1 MESSAP
7 PPSPRPDVL
16 TAAWRKPAQPGRTS
30 ARRAGWLART
40 YGVPALLFAVFVVEV
55 GVPLVMAVLW
65 SLVDPEHPWSYPDPF
80 PRFLSLYQWQYV
92 FKYTGVVQAIIT
104 SFSLASVATVLAFG
118 LALPTAYALGRYE
131 FVGKE
136 LLRVLILLPIVLPG
150 MIVAL
155 FLSRVFGQLGL
166 SQTFLGL
173 VLGHTLMGLPFML
186 RLLSTSFQ
194 AIPQEIADAAANLGA
209 SELVRFREIYIPMIL
224 PGIFAGAI
232 FTFITS
238 MEEFALT
245 FVIGTPTFQTI
256 PTILFS
262 FLGYN
267 FVRTHAAVVALLLMV
282 PNITLLFLADRLLK
296 VDFLSA
302 AYSKL

>member
-1 MESSAP
+1 MTTADSQALAHGAAPPSTQASAP
-7 PPSPRPDVL
+7 R
-16 TAAWRKPAQPGRTS
+16 AARLRQRLW
-30 ARRAGWLART
+30 T
-40 YGVPALLFAVFVVEV
+40 YGMPLLLFGVFVLEV
-55 GVPLVMAVLW
+55 GIPVVMAVLW
-65 SLVDPEHPWSYPDPF
+65 SLVDPENPWSYPDPF
-80 PRFLSLYQWQYV
+80 PRHLSWYQWQYV
-92 FKYTGVVQAIIT
+92 FKYTGVVPAIGT
-104 SFSLASVATVLAFG
+104 SLTLAMASTVTAFV
-118 LALPTAYALGRYE
+118 LALPTAYVLGRYE
-131 FVGKE
+131 FRGREAVR
-136 LLRVLILLPIVLPG
+136 LIILLPIVLPG

-155 FLSRVFGQLGL
+155 FLSRVFGYLGL
-166 SQTFLGL
+166 SQTLVGL
-173 VLGHTLMGLPFML
+173 VLGHTLMGLPYML

-194 AIPQEIADAAANLGA
+194 AIPQEVADAAANLGA
-209 SELVRFREIYIPMIL
+209 SELVRFRRIYLPMIL

-245 FVIGTPTFQTI
+245 FVIGTPTYQTI

-282 PNITLLFLADRLLK
+282 PNITLLFIADRLLK

-302 AYSKL
+302 AYGKR

>member
-1 MESSAP
+1 MENSAP
-7 PPSPRPDVL
+7 PLSPL
-16 TAAWRKPAQPGRTS
+16 TDIPAAGRRSQPGPDTGKRL
-30 ARRAGWLART
+30 ARRARA
-40 YGVPALLFAVFVVEV
+40 YGVPALLFGLFIVEV

-65 SLVDPEHPWSYPDPF
+65 SLVDPEHPWSFPDAF
-80 PRFLSLYQWQYV
+80 PRYLSLYQWQYV
-92 FKYTGVVQAIIT
+92 FKYTGVVPAIIT
-104 SFSLASVATVLAFG
+104 SFSLASVSTLLAFG
-118 LALPTAYALGRYE
+118 LAMPTAYAIGRYD
-131 FVGKE
+131 FLGKE
-136 LLRVLILLPIVLPG
+136 LIRILILLPIVLPG

-155 FLSRVFGQLGL
+155 FLSRVFGFFGL
-166 SQTFLGL
+166 SQTFSGL
-173 VLGHTLMGLPFML
+173 ALGHTLLGLPFML

-209 SELVRFREIYIPMIL
+209 SELVRFREIYIPMVL

-232 FTFITS
+232 FTFIAS

-267 FVRTHAAVVALLLMV
+267 FVRTHAAVVALVLMV
-282 PNITLLFLADRLLK
+282 PNITLLFLADRMLK

-302 AYSKL
+302 AYGKL

>member
-1 MESSAP
+1 MSTADPAALAQQAAP
-7 PPSPRPDVL
+7 P
-16 TAAWRKPAQPGRTS
+16 S
-30 ARRAGWLART
+30 ARPGGGARATRLRQRLWT
-40 YGVPALLFAVFVVEV
+40 YGMPLLLFAVFVLEV
-55 GVPLVMAVLW
+55 GIPVVMAVLW
-65 SLVDPEHPWSYPDPF
+65 SLVDPENPWSYPDPF
-80 PRFLSLYQWQYV
+80 PRHLSWHQWQYV
-92 FKYTGVVQAIIT
+92 FKYTGVVPAIST
-104 SFSLASVATVLAFG
+104 SLTLAVASTVTAFL

-131 FVGKE
+131 FRGRE
-136 LLRVLILLPIVLPG
+136 AIRLAILLPIVLPG

-155 FLSRVFGQLGL
+155 FLSRVFGYLGL
-166 SQTFLGL
+166 AQSFMGL
-173 VLGHTLMGLPFML
+173 VLGHTLMGLPYML

-194 AIPQEIADAAANLGA
+194 AIPQDIADAAANLGA
-209 SELVRFREIYIPMIL
+209 SELVRFRRIYLPMIL

-245 FVIGTPTFQTI
+245 FVIGTPTYQTI

-282 PNITLLFLADRLLK
+282 PNITLLFVADRLLK

-302 AYSKL
+302 AYGKR

>member
-1 MESSAP
+1 MP
-7 PPSPRPDVL
+7 L
-16 TAAWRKPAQPGRTS
+16 
-30 ARRAGWLART
+30 
-40 YGVPALLFAVFVVEV
+40 LLFGVFVLEV
-55 GVPLVMAVLW
+55 GIPVVMAVLW
-65 SLVDPEHPWSYPDPF
+65 SLVDPENPWSYPDPF
-80 PRFLSLYQWQYV
+80 PRHLSWYQWQYV
-92 FKYTGVVQAIIT
+92 FKYTGVAPAIGT
-104 SFSLASVATVLAFG
+104 SLTLAMASTATAFV

-131 FVGKE
+131 FRGRE
-136 LLRVLILLPIVLPG
+136 AIRLIILLPIVLPG

-155 FLSRVFGQLGL
+155 FLSRVFGYLGL
-166 SQTFLGL
+166 SQTLVGL
-173 VLGHTLMGLPFML
+173 VLGHTLMGLPYML

-194 AIPQEIADAAANLGA
+194 AIPQEVADAAANLGA
-209 SELVRFREIYIPMIL
+209 SELVRFRRIYLPMIL

-245 FVIGTPTFQTI
+245 FVIGTPTYQTI

-282 PNITLLFLADRLLK
+282 PNITLLFIADRLLK

-302 AYSKL
+302 AYGKR

>member
-1 MESSAP
+1 MESSAAPLP
-7 PPSPRPDVL
+7 PQIE
-16 TAAWRKPAQPGRTS
+16 APA
-30 ARRAGWLART
+30 AGWRARPKPDTSKRLARQVRG
-40 YGVPALLFAVFVVEV
+40 YGLPALLFGLFILEV
-55 GVPLVMAVLW
+55 GVPLIMAVLW
-65 SLVDPEHPWSYPDPF
+65 SLVDPDHPWSFPDAF
-80 PRFLSLYQWQYV
+80 PRYLSLYQWQYV
-92 FKYTGVVQAIIT
+92 FKYTGVVPAIVT
-104 SFSLASVATVLAFG
+104 SFSLASVSTLLAFG
-118 LALPTAYALGRYE
+118 LALPTAYALGR
-131 FVGKE
+131 FDFAGKE
-136 LLRVLILLPIVLPG
+136 AIRILILLPIVLPG

-155 FLSRVFGQLGL
+155 FLSRVFGFFGL

-173 VLGHTLMGLPFML
+173 ALGHTLLGLPFML

-194 AIPQEIADAAANLGA
+194 SIPQEIADAAANLGA
-209 SELVRFREIYIPMIL
+209 SELVRFREIYIPMVL

-232 FTFITS
+232 FTFIAS

-267 FVRTHAAVVALLLMV
+267 FVRTHAAVVALVLMV